1 MDISNKRLSSRQMMW
16 VVGILAGI
24 LIIGGAFWWI
34 RASRIVSTDD
44 ARVKGT
50 IASISAK
57 SSGRIEQVMVN
68 AGDSVKKG
76 QILLILEKD
85 EIEAQVERAKATVA
99 GAEAKLKLLQSGNR
113 NQEIGK
119 SDAEYMKAVVNME
132 NAKRDLDRDSR
143 LYEQGALSARNRDI
157 TETNYQVAVAQVRAA
172 GEERSLMVEG
182 SRAEDI
188 QIAEA
193 QLKEAKANLKTLEIQ
208 LKDRAVR
215 SPIDG
220 VVALKSIEMG
230 EIVAAGQPLFKIAD
244 LDDVWVSANI
254 EENYVGR
261 IQVGQSVEFTIDAYP
276 GKKFT
281 GKVIEVNPAAN
292 SQLSLLPSE
301 NSSGNFTKV
310 TQRLPIKIKADNTG
324 EHVLKPGMSAVVDI
338 YTR

>member
-1 MDISNKRLSSRQMMW
+1 MMW
-16 VVGILAGI
+16 IIGVLIGILV
-24 LIIGGAFWWI
+24 IGGIAWWI
-34 RASRIVSTDD
+34 RASKIVSTDD

-57 SSGRIEQVMVN
+57 SSGRIEAVMVN

-76 QILLILEKD
+76 QVLLILEKD
-85 EIEAQVERAKATVA
+85 EIEAQVERARATVA
-99 GAEAKLKLLQSGNR
+99 GAEAKLKLLQAGNR
-113 NQEIGK
+113 NQEISK
-119 SDAEYMKAVVNME
+119 SDAEYLKAVVNME
-132 NAKRDLDRDSR
+132 NAKRDLDRDR
-143 LYEQGALSARNRDI
+143 QLYAQGALSARNKDV
-157 TETNYQVAVAQVRAA
+157 TETNYQVAEAEVRSAR
-172 GEERSLMVEG
+172 EQRSLMVEG
-182 SRAEDI
+182 SRVEDI

-193 QLKEAKANLKTLEIQ
+193 QLKEARANLKILEIQ
-208 LKDRAVR
+208 LQDRAIR

-220 VVALKSIEMG
+220 IIALKSIEMG

-261 IQVGQSVEFTIDAYP
+261 VQVGQSVEFTIDAYP

-281 GKVIEVNPAAN
+281 GKVIEVNPTAN
-292 SQLSLLPSE
+292 SQLSLLPPE

-310 TQRLPIKIKADNTG
+310 TQRLPIKIKADQTS